1 MVEHPSQDM
10 DPQGDTLGDV
20 CVLGAGATGIAVARY
35 LAACDNARVSS
46 VTLVGGKK
54 SRTSD
59 DTEQLEDLGVRV
71 VLGSEQMDD
80 EYDLAVVSPGIPESS
95 AFFRGAQAH
104 AREVIGEPEFAWRE
118 SPWRWLAITGTN
130 GKTTTTKLTQ
140 QLLVAGGLN
149 AKAVGNIGLVATG
162 EVLGRPKDE
171 WFVTE
176 LSSFQL
182 ATSHRLHPR
191 VACLLNVTP
200 DHVEWHGS
208 LEAYAEAKERVFAN
222 LDEGDLAVVSCEDK
236 WCRKII
242 ERLDERGLRICRVA
256 VHSDPQTACAAFVR
270 DDRLVVRLDGEEHVL
285 VSVDSLSI
293 KGEHNVQNA
302 LAAAACALEVGVPNG
317 AVSHS
322 LMVFRPLEH
331 RIEDVDTIGGVR
343 YVNDSK
349 ATNVD
354 ATIKAL
360 TAFTPGKVVVL
371 LGGHDKGTDLD
382 HLSRAVSARCKAAV
396 CYGEAAE
403 RIAQSLEKIDAQMGL
418 DVRRVATMREA
429 TSLARELADSGD
441 VVLLSPACSSF
452 DEFSSYRERGA
463 VFKKLV
469 GTLAQA
475 DGGQS

>member
-1 MVEHPSQDM
+1 MVEHSSQDM
-10 DPQGDTLGDV
+10 DPQDDTLGDV

-35 LAACDNARVSS
+35 LAACDKTRVSS
-46 VTLVGGKK
+46 VTLVGGEK
-54 SRTSD
+54 SRKSD
-59 DTEQLEDLGVRV
+59 DTAQLEESGVRV
-71 VLGSEQMDD
+71 VLGTEQIDD

-95 AFFRGAQAH
+95 AFFCGAKTH

-140 QLLVAGGLN
+140 QLLVAGGLS

-162 EVLGRPKDE
+162 EVLDRPKDE
-171 WFVTE
+171 WFVAE

-182 ATSHRLHPR
+182 ATSRRLHPR

-208 LEAYAEAKERVFAN
+208 LEAYADAKERVFAN

-236 WCRKII
+236 WCRTII
-242 ERLDERGLRICRVA
+242 ERLDERGLRTCRVA
-256 VHSDPQTACAAFVR
+256 VHSEPETACAAFVR

-285 VSVDSLSI
+285 VSVDSLAI

-302 LAAAACALEVGVPNG
+302 LAAAACALEVGVPDG

-331 RIEDVDTIGGVR
+331 RIEEVDTVGGVR

-371 LGGHDKGTDLD
+371 LGGHDKGTDLN

-396 CYGEAAE
+396 CYGEAGE
-403 RIAQSLEKIDAQMGL
+403 RIAQSLEEIDAQMGL
-418 DVRRVATMREA
+418 DVRRVANMREA
-429 TSLARELADSGD
+429 TSLARELADAGD

-452 DEFSSYRERGA
+452 DEFSSFRERGT
-463 VFKKLV
+463 VFKELV
-469 GTLAQA
+469 DSLAHA